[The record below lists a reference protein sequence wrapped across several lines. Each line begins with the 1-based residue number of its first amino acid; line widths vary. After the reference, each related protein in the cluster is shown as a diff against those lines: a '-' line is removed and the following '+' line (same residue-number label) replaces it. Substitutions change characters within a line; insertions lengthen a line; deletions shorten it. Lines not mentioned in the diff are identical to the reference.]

1 MTQKQDMICIWKW
14 QWCESSSSQECM
26 LDIFYGKKIFIAIVS
41 HVWLRAWS
49 PEENMSFKLFC
60 LTSKAA
66 QSKMFDFQSYFIMS
80 QKEEVT
86 ACLYKV
92 KEDFV
97 IYHYRATC
105 KDIIWKEG
113 MTLPGVA

>member
-1 MTQKQDMICIWKW
+1 
-14 QWCESSSSQECM
+14 M
-26 LDIFYGKKIFIAIVS
+26 LDIFYGKKFFIAIVS
-41 HVWLRAWS
+41 HVWLWAWS

-86 ACLYKV
+86 AGLYKV

>member
-1 MTQKQDMICIWKW
+1 MHVGYILWEK
-14 QWCESSSSQECM
+14 
-26 LDIFYGKKIFIAIVS
+26 FFIAIVS
-41 HVWLRAWS
+41 HVWLWAWS

-86 ACLYKV
+86 AGLYKV

-113 MTLPGVA
+113 MTLPGVAYRHWTGKKSKVWPKDGFC